1 MAIMIPEM
9 PRDYDPVSLEG
20 AMFDALKKLPEDYYI
35 VHSFKNVYVEENIL
49 HEGEADFVIFNP
61 TKGLLCIE
69 AKAGAVNYED
79 GYWKYESGHIM
90 KHGVPYKHAEENKWY

>member
-1 MAIMIPEM
+1 M

-49 HEGEADFVIFNP
+49 HEGRQI
-61 TKGLLCIE
+61 LLFSTQQRGCY
-69 AKAGAVNYED
+69 V
-79 GYWKYESGHIM
+79 
-90 KHGVPYKHAEENKWY
+90 

>member
-35 VHSFKNVYVEENIL
+35 VHSFASVYKGIL
-49 HEGEADFVIFNP
+49 HKTTKNGLP
-61 TKGLLCIE
+61 T
-69 AKAGAVNYED
+69 Y
-79 GYWKYESGHIM
+79 
-90 KHGVPYKHAEENKWY
+90 

>member
-35 VHSFKNVYVEENIL
+35 VHSFKNVY
-49 HEGEADFVIFNP
+49 ADFN
-61 TKGLLCIE
+61 L
-69 AKAGAVNYED
+69 
-79 GYWKYESGHIM
+79 KYM
-90 KHGVPYKHAEENKWY
+90 N

>member
-35 VHSFKNVYVEENIL
+35 CLLYTSDA
-49 HEGEADFVIFNP
+49 AD
-61 TKGLLCIE
+61 
-69 AKAGAVNYED
+69 D
-79 GYWKYESGHIM
+79 
-90 KHGVPYKHAEENKWY
+90 

>member
-49 HEGEADFVIFNP
+49 HEGEADFVS
-61 TKGLLCIE
+61 TQQRGCY
-69 AKAGAVNYED
+69 V
-79 GYWKYESGHIM
+79 
-90 KHGVPYKHAEENKWY
+90 